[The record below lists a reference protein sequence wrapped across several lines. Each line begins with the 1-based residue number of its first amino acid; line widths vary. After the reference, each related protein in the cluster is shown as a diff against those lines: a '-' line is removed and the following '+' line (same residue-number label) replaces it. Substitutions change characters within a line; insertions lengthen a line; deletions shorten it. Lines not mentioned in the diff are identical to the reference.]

1 MYRFLARLVV
11 AAALLA
17 APTAV
22 AFAQSSTAPVS
33 IGMVDLQRALNEVE
47 EGQAARTRLEAEFA
61 RRQEA
66 LATQQAEL
74 ETYGR
79 ELEASMSMLTEEA
92 ARERY
97 VEYQERAMAL
107 QQGMEQMQMEL
118 SQAEAEATGEIFE
131 RMVVIVG
138 EIAAERGYTVV
149 VEKSTIVFAADG
161 LEFTD
166 ELIRR
171 YNERY

>member
-1 MYRFLARLVV
+1 MYRFLARLVI
-11 AAALLA
+11 AASLL
-17 APTAV
+17 
-22 AFAQSSTAPVS
+22 TAPVS
-33 IGMVDLQRALNEVE
+33 VALAQTPTAPVAIGMVDLQRALNEVD

-61 RRQEA
+61 RRQEE

-107 QQGMEQMQMEL
+107 QQGMEQMQMDL
-118 SQAEAEATGEIFE
+118 AQAEAEATGEIFE
-131 RMVVIVG
+131 RMVAIVG